1 MPWTPEDAL
10 RFTKKAITPK
20 LQRQWADV
28 ANSALERGLTES
40 EAIREANSVIR
51 KQVQEA
57 ALRF

>member
-51 KQVQEA
+51 KQVQG
-57 ALRF
+57 R